1 MGWIRK
7 RPDRPAPWRA
17 GYRGPD
23 GREHSRSFGRK
34 VDAERW
40 LRDELQKQDRGLWVD
55 PSAGAVEFG
64 EYAEGWFRALTLQ
77 TEDDC
82 RLPLVARLK
91 NPAHLGRGGVA
102 TDLSGFSPNM
112 GGGYGLRRFIGVADG
127 PGETGCLGGALP
139 GSQRW
144 AHRTKSGRDGEG
156 PKDPR
161 AGPTIFDRRSGDR
174 TRQSGQATN
183 A

>member
-55 PSAGAVEFG
+55 PSAGSVGFEA
-64 EYAEGWFRALTLQ
+64 YAEGWFRALTLKPK
-77 TEDDC
+77 TTAGYRSLLDS
-82 RLPLVARLK
+82 RILPT
-91 NPAHLGRGGVA
+91 LGAVE
-102 TDLSGFSPNM
+102 
-112 GGGYGLRRFIGVADG
+112 LRRITPDFLRMWVANMAADG
-127 PGETGCLGGALP
+127 FVRVE
-139 GSQRW
+139 
-144 AHRTKSGRDGEG
+144 DG
-156 PKDPR
+156 P
-161 AGPTIFDRRSGDR
+161 
-174 TRQSGQATN
+174 
-183 A
+183 